1 MNGGKWETDG
11 RESFSFLKSHINN
24 INNEVF
30 SSSSFRWAK
39 KLDLNLWEIRING
52 ATYVCVW
59 STCGDFVCEALEASE
74 GQERNIQKVFL
85 KKVL

>member
-24 INNEVF
+24 INSEVF
-30 SSSSFRWAK
+30 SSSSFRWTK

-52 ATYVCVW
+52 AAYVCGVRVAILCAKY
-59 STCGDFVCEALEASE
+59 SRLQRVKTE
-74 GQERNIQKVFL
+74 IYK
-85 KKVL
+85 